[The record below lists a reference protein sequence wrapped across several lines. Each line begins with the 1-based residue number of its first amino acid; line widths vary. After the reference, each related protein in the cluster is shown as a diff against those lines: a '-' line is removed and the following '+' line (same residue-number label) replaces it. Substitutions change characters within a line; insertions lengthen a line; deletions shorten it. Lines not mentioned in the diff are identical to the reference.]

1 MLAATLAAY
10 FLAGRAGRR
19 GGRLVAWINR
29 AVLNPIVLRIARP
42 LAVSVVHH
50 VGRRTGRAYHT
61 PVFAEPT
68 SEGFIVGLIYG
79 ADTDWCRNVLAARG
93 AMLVHRDHELRLV
106 SPRVIDAA
114 AARAMLPLGIWL
126 IHRML
131 GTSGFLTLRHPRDD
145 TAATTPHRVTPTTR
159 VHRPGARRLRVQ
171 RPKIRIQER
180 SRTARSPRARDSRRV
195 HIPESGGSSN
205 SSSQPSG
212 DSRSSA

>member
-10 FLAGRAGRR
+10 FLAGRVGRR
-19 GGRLVAWINR
+19 GGRLVAWVNR
-29 AVLNPIVLRIARP
+29 VILNPIVLRIAGP

-50 VGRRTGRAYHT
+50 VGRRTGRAYRT

-93 AMLVHRDHELRLV
+93 AVLAHRAHELRLT

-114 AARAMLPLGIWL
+114 TARTMLPLGIWL

-131 GTSGFLTLRHPRDD
+131 GTSGFLTLRNPRDE
-145 TAATTPHRVTPTTR
+145 TAAAPPHRVAPRTR
-159 VHRPGARRLRVQ
+159 AHRPRPQRLRVF
-171 RPKIRIQER
+171 RPKSHSKER
-180 SRTARSPRARDSRRV
+180 SRTP
-195 HIPESGGSSN
+195 
-205 SSSQPSG
+205 
-212 DSRSSA
+212 

>member
-10 FLAGRAGRR
+10 FLAGHAGRR

-29 AVLNPIVLRIARP
+29 SVLNPIVLRIAGP
-42 LAVSVVHH
+42 LAISVVHH
-50 VGRRTGRAYHT
+50 VGRRTGRPYRT

-93 AMLVHRDHELRLV
+93 AVLAHRDHELRLV

-114 AARAMLPLGIWL
+114 AARTMLPLGIWL

-131 GTSGFLTLRHPRDD
+131 GTSGFLTLRFPRDE
-145 TAATTPHRVTPTTR
+145 TAATSPHRVTPRTR
-159 VHRPGARRLRVQ
+159 VHRPTRPRLRIH
-171 RPKIRIQER
+171 RPKVHAQER
-180 SRTARSPRARDSRRV
+180 SKTPR
-195 HIPESGGSSN
+195 
-205 SSSQPSG
+205 
-212 DSRSSA
+212 

>member
-1 MLAATLAAY
+1 MFAATLAAY

-29 AVLNPIVLRIARP
+29 SVLNPIVLRIAGP

-50 VGRRTGRAYHT
+50 TGRRTGREYRT

-68 SEGFIVGLIYG
+68 GEGFIVGLIYG

-93 AMLVHRDHELRLV
+93 ATLAHRGHELRLT

-114 AARAMLPLGIWL
+114 AAKTMLPLGIWL

-131 GTSGFLTLRHPRDD
+131 GTSGFLTLRYPRDEG
-145 TAATTPHRVTPTTR
+145 AEATPHRVAPHSR
-159 VHRPGARRLRVQ
+159 AHRPTSRRLRVHP
-171 RPKIRIQER
+171 PKARTPER
-180 SRTARSPRARDSRRV
+180 SRTARSPRSLD
-195 HIPESGGSSN
+195 
-205 SSSQPSG
+205 
-212 DSRSSA
+212 

>member
-1 MLAATLAAY
+1 MAALSARAFAMLAATLAAY
-10 FLAGRAGRR
+10 FLAGHAGRR

-29 AVLNPIVLRIARP
+29 AILNPIVLRIAGP

-50 VGRRTGRAYHT
+50 VGRRTGRPYHT

-93 AMLVHRDHELRLV
+93 AALVYREHELRLV

-114 AARAMLPLGIWL
+114 AARAVLPLGIWL

-131 GTSGFLTLRHPRDD
+131 GTSGFLTLRHPRDE
-145 TAATTPHRVTPTTR
+145 TAATTPHRVGPTTR
-159 VHRPGARRLRVQ
+159 AHRPSLRRFRVHP
-171 RPKIRIQER
+171 PKTRAGER
-180 SRTARSPRARDSRRV
+180 SRSHP
-195 HIPESGGSSN
+195 
-205 SSSQPSG
+205 
-212 DSRSSA
+212 